1 MKKQHKTNLRIEIE
15 LIVKRGR
22 GENESK
28 SRKVLGCKVEL
39 HWLDIFVVC
48 VENKSTGTKLVL
60 KKFLA

>member
-39 HWLDIFVVC
+39 HWLDLLCSVC
-48 VENKSTGTKLVL
+48 GK
-60 KKFLA
+60 